1 MTRLLYAKISNV
13 VANVLSPAT
22 SCLQILPLVIVL
34 AVASAGFESA
44 HAQPYP
50 YRPVRM
56 VIGSAPGS
64 GNDIAGRILIAK
76 ISEAWGQQIIMENR
90 PGANQVIAAEI
101 VARAPADGYTLLLCG
116 TVTVAINP
124 AMYKKLRYDAQR
136 DFAPVALIGSVPN
149 VLVVHPSTPVAS
161 VGEFIAY
168 AKASPGKYSFG
179 SSGIGST
186 LHLAMEMLMS
196 TTGIKL
202 VHVPYKGGALAMADL
217 LGGHLLAIFENV
229 PVGAPSVRAGK
240 VRALGVT
247 AAKRSAQLPEVPT
260 FIEAGFPGFEIYAW
274 YGVCAP
280 AATPKAVVAKLNDEV
295 NKALNQP
302 DLQSRFAD
310 LGVDLAPGSSAQF
323 AAFIKSETIKWAK
336 LIRDSGAT
344 SD

>member
-76 ISEAWGQQIIMENR
+76 ISEAWGQQIVMENR
-90 PGANQVIAAEI
+90 PGANQAIAAEI

-124 AMYKKLRYDAQR
+124 ALYKKLRYDPQR
-136 DFAPVALIGSVPN
+136 DFAPVALIGTVPN
-149 VLVVHPSTPVAS
+149 VLVVHPSTPVAT

-196 TTGIKL
+196 VTGIKL

-217 LGGHLLAIFENV
+217 LGGHVLAIFENV
-229 PVGAPSVRAGK
+229 PVGVPSVRAGK

-247 AAKRSAQLPEVPT
+247 AAKRSAQLPDVPT

-280 AATPKAVVAKLNDEV
+280 AATPKAVIARLNDEV

-336 LIRDSGAT
+336 TIKDSGAT

>member
-76 ISEAWGQQIIMENR
+76 ISEAWGQQIVMENR
-90 PGANQVIAAEI
+90 PGANQAIAAEI

-124 AMYKKLRYDAQR
+124 ALYKKLRYDPQR
-136 DFAPVALIGSVPN
+136 DFAPIALIGTVPN

-217 LGGHLLAIFENV
+217 LGGHVLAIFENV
-229 PVGAPSVRAGK
+229 PLAVTSVRAGK
-240 VRALGVT
+240 VRPLGVT
-247 AAKRSAQLPEVPT
+247 AAKRSAQLPDVPT

-280 AATPKAVVAKLNDEV
+280 AATPKAVITRLNDEV

-336 LIRDSGAT
+336 TIKDSGAT

>member
-76 ISEAWGQQIIMENR
+76 ISEAWGQQIVMENR
-90 PGANQVIAAEI
+90 PGANQAIAAEI

-124 AMYKKLRYDAQR
+124 ALYKKLRYDPQR
-136 DFAPVALIGSVPN
+136 DFAPVALIGTVPN
-149 VLVVHPSTPVAS
+149 VLVVHPSTPVAT

-247 AAKRSAQLPEVPT
+247 AAKRSAQLPDVPT

-280 AATPKAVVAKLNDEV
+280 AATPKAVIARLNDEV

-336 LIRDSGAT
+336 TIKDSGAT

>member
-1 MTRLLYAKISNV
+1 MGRDRNARVLNA
-13 VANVLSPAT
+13 VANASNLPVRCVHVLA
-22 SCLQILPLVIVL
+22 LVITL
-34 AVASAGFESA
+34 AVASAGFEAA
-44 HAQPYP
+44 HAQLYP
-50 YRPVRM
+50 YRPVLM

-76 ISEAWGQQIIMENR
+76 ISESWGQQIVMENR

-136 DFAPVALIGSVPN
+136 DFAPVALIGTVPN

-280 AATPKAVVAKLNDEV
+280 AATPKAVITRLNDEV
-295 NKALNQP
+295 NKALNQT

-310 LGVDLAPGSSAQF
+310 LGVDLAPGGSAQF
-323 AAFIKSETIKWAK
+323 AAFIKAETIKWAK
-336 LIRDSGAT
+336 LIKDSGAAAE
-344 SD
+344 

>member
-76 ISEAWGQQIIMENR
+76 ISEAWGQQIVMENR

-217 LGGHLLAIFENV
+217 LGGHVLAIFENV
-229 PVGAPSVRAGK
+229 PLAVTSVRAGK
-240 VRALGVT
+240 VRPLGVT
-247 AAKRSAQLPEVPT
+247 AAKRSAQLPDVPT

-280 AATPKAVVAKLNDEV
+280 AATPKAVITRLNDEV

-336 LIRDSGAT
+336 TIKDSGAT

>member
-64 GNDIAGRILIAK
+64 GNDIAGRIVIAK
-76 ISEAWGQQIIMENR
+76 MSEALGQQIVMENR
-90 PGANQVIAAEI
+90 PGANQAIAAEI

-124 AMYKKLRYDAQR
+124 ALYKKLRYDPQR
-136 DFAPVALIGSVPN
+136 DFAPVALIGTVPN
-149 VLVVHPSTPVAS
+149 VLVVHPSTPIAS

-196 TTGIKL
+196 VTGIKL

-217 LGGHLLAIFENV
+217 LGGHVLAIFENV
-229 PVGAPSVRAGK
+229 PLAVTSVRAGK
-240 VRALGVT
+240 VRPLGVT
-247 AAKRSAQLPEVPT
+247 AAKRSAQLPDVPT

-280 AATPKAVVAKLNDEV
+280 AATPKAVIARLNDEV

-336 LIRDSGAT
+336 TIKDSGAT

>member
-76 ISEAWGQQIIMENR
+76 ISEAWGQQIVMENR
-90 PGANQVIAAEI
+90 PGANQAIAAEI

-124 AMYKKLRYDAQR
+124 ALYKKLRYDPQR
-136 DFAPVALIGSVPN
+136 DFAPVALIGTVPN
-149 VLVVHPSTPVAS
+149 VLVVHPSTPVAT

-196 TTGIKL
+196 VTGIKL

-217 LGGHLLAIFENV
+217 LGGHVLAIFENV
-229 PVGAPSVRAGK
+229 PLAVTSVRAGK
-240 VRALGVT
+240 VRPLGVT
-247 AAKRSAQLPEVPT
+247 AAKRSAQLPDVPT

-336 LIRDSGAT
+336 TIKDSGAT

>member
-76 ISEAWGQQIIMENR
+76 ISEAWGQQIVMENR
-90 PGANQVIAAEI
+90 PGANQAIAAEI

-124 AMYKKLRYDAQR
+124 ALYKKLRYDPQR
-136 DFAPVALIGSVPN
+136 DFAPVALIGTVPN

-186 LHLAMEMLMS
+186 LHLAMEMLAS

-202 VHVPYKGGALAMADL
+202 IHVPYKGGALAMADL
-217 LGGHLLAIFENV
+217 LGGHVLAIFENV
-229 PVGAPSVRAGK
+229 PLAVTSVRAGK
-240 VRALGVT
+240 VRPLGVT
-247 AAKRSAQLPEVPT
+247 AAKRSAQLPDVPT

-280 AATPKAVVAKLNDEV
+280 AATPKAVIARLNDEV

-336 LIRDSGAT
+336 TIKDSGAT

>member
-22 SCLQILPLVIVL
+22 SCLQILPLVLTL
-34 AVASAGFESA
+34 AVASAGFGPAS
-44 HAQPYP
+44 AQPYP
-50 YRPVRM
+50 YKSVRM

-124 AMYKKLRYDAQR
+124 ALYKKLRYDPQR
-136 DFAPVALIGSVPN
+136 DFAPVALIGTVPN
-149 VLVVHPSTPVAS
+149 VLVVHPSTPIAS

-217 LGGHLLAIFENV
+217 LGGHVLAIFENV
-229 PVGAPSVRAGK
+229 PLAVTSVRAGK
-240 VRALGVT
+240 VRPLGVT
-247 AAKRSAQLPEVPT
+247 AAKRSAQLPDVPT

-280 AATPKAVVAKLNDEV
+280 AATPKAVITRLNDEV

-336 LIRDSGAT
+336 LIKDSGAT

>member
-76 ISEAWGQQIIMENR
+76 ISEAWGQQIVMENR
-90 PGANQVIAAEI
+90 PGANQAIAAEI

-124 AMYKKLRYDAQR
+124 ALYKKLRYDPQR
-136 DFAPVALIGSVPN
+136 DFAPVALIGTVPN
-149 VLVVHPSTPVAS
+149 VLVVHPSTPVAT

-196 TTGIKL
+196 VTGIKL

-217 LGGHLLAIFENV
+217 LGGHVLAIFENV
-229 PVGAPSVRAGK
+229 PLAVTSVRAGK
-240 VRALGVT
+240 VRPLGVT
-247 AAKRSAQLPEVPT
+247 AAKRSAQLPDVPT

-280 AATPKAVVAKLNDEV
+280 AATPKAVITRLNDEV

-336 LIRDSGAT
+336 TIKDSGAT

>member
-76 ISEAWGQQIIMENR
+76 ISEAWGQQIVMENR

-336 LIRDSGAT
+336 TIKDSGAT

>member
-1 MTRLLYAKISNV
+1 MAGDRNAR
-13 VANVLSPAT
+13 VLN
-22 SCLQILPLVIVL
+22 IVLPLVLTL
-34 AVASAGFESA
+34 AVALPGFEPA

-64 GNDIAGRILIAK
+64 GNDIAGRIVIAK
-76 ISEAWGQQIIMENR
+76 MSEALGQQIVMENR
-90 PGANQVIAAEI
+90 PGANQAIAAEI

-124 AMYKKLRYDAQR
+124 ALYKKLRYDPQR
-136 DFAPVALIGSVPN
+136 DFAPVALIGTVPN

-186 LHLAMEMLMS
+186 LHLAMEMLAS

-202 VHVPYKGGALAMADL
+202 IHVPYKGGALAMADL

-247 AAKRSAQLPEVPT
+247 AARRSAQLPDVPT

-280 AATPKAVVAKLNDEV
+280 SATPKAVVTRLNDEV

-302 DLQSRFAD
+302 VLQSRFAD
-310 LGVDLAPGSSAQF
+310 LGVDIAPGSSAQF
-323 AAFIKSETIKWAK
+323 AAFIKSEMIRWTKVIK
-336 LIRDSGAT
+336 DSGAT
-344 SD
+344 AD

>member
-76 ISEAWGQQIIMENR
+76 ISEAWGQQIVMENR
-90 PGANQVIAAEI
+90 PGANQAIAAEI

-124 AMYKKLRYDAQR
+124 ALYKKLRYDPQR
-136 DFAPVALIGSVPN
+136 DFAPVALIGTVPN
-149 VLVVHPSTPVAS
+149 VLVVHPSTPVAT

-196 TTGIKL
+196 VTGIKL

-217 LGGHLLAIFENV
+217 LGGHVLAIFENV
-229 PVGAPSVRAGK
+229 PLAVTSVRAGK
-240 VRALGVT
+240 VRPLGVT
-247 AAKRSAQLPEVPT
+247 AAKRSAQLPDVPT

-280 AATPKAVVAKLNDEV
+280 AATLKAVITRLNDEV

-323 AAFIKSETIKWAK
+323 AAFIKSESIKWTK
-336 LIRDSGAT
+336 LIKDSGAT